1 MLRCYKVNAGYS
13 GSVYYCTGTG
23 TALVKGL
30 FSKSV
35 TSHVVAWVC
44 MWVDDEMWLS
54 TCMDVRLW

>member
-23 TALVKGL
+23 IALVKEL
-30 FSKSV
+30 FSETV
-35 TSHVVAWVC
+35 WVC
-44 MWVDDEMWLS
+44 MWVDDEMWLL